1 MKRLSKIDDFKKLK
15 VGQEVRLISKKG
27 QQVQGEI
34 TMALTNRGYIDINE
48 IEVYDYN
55 LDYDITIDVDRYL
68 EGTGSVKDFF
78 MLSKGESLNEKP
90 LYKALLELKDLKGVK
105 DIYFHRNAQT
115 GKIELNIEFNNELV
129 DDELEILPIK
139 EVKSC
144 AIWE

>member
-27 QQVQGEI
+27 KQVQGEI

-78 MLSKGESLNEKP
+78 MLLKGESLNEKP

>member
-27 QQVQGEI
+27 KQVQGEI

>member
-27 QQVQGEI
+27 KQVQGEI

-139 EVKSC
+139 EVKSY

>member
-1 MKRLSKIDDFKKLK
+1 
-15 VGQEVRLISKKG
+15 
-27 QQVQGEI
+27 
-34 TMALTNRGYIDINE
+34 
-48 IEVYDYN
+48 
-55 LDYDITIDVDRYL
+55 
-68 EGTGSVKDFF
+68 